1 MSLNSY
7 TVFDVETA
15 NRNRESICS
24 IGYIRVENGNIIESK
39 EILIN
44 PETDFDSFNIKVH
57 GITPQMVAFERTFPE
72 VWEEIKPYFSNT
84 VLVAHNAKSM
94 DLCALTRMLDR
105 YNLEIPQNDYIC
117 TLELAR
123 KIYSQEEVG
132 AYKLNVLC
140 HKFNVPL
147 EHHHN
152 ALDDAKACYGLL
164 KYFLS
169 VASDIIPTPYIPN
182 LRCDELSCSPRR
194 AFNYSEKTLAMQG
207 LQIIVTDII
216 SDSVITVEE
225 ANSLLGWMSSHSDLE
240 GFYPYDK
247 IFNLIDDIL
256 SDGIIEADEE
266 RELLGLLD
274 AYINPQ
280 TTKSKVNVNNKTICL
295 SGEFDYGS
303 KSEVEQ
309 FFISKGAKISK
320 SVTKKIDILVL
331 GEAGNVAWKYGNY
344 GTKYE
349 KAQQLNEKGAS
360 ILVYKENDIIGY
372 LGDKIDIDEQI
383 TSICNRLTEELELAP
398 NRIAF
403 NKSISKK
410 GDNAGN
416 VISLFVQIIEMEYP
430 DVNTVSSAN
439 SVLRIPADNVSE
451 INVSSRALHN
461 YLLEEGIEKYA
472 LAIAN
477 VKKSKE
483 FIGSRFLFSE
493 IDENYFDFIE
503 KAIIFAYKN
512 YSSSNSKFGCCSRF
526 KDCSNQGKCIHPNK
540 LYATVCEYKKH
551 LEAGNAFYKKQ

>member
-1 MSLNSY
+1 MSINSY

-15 NRNRESICS
+15 NRQRESICS
-24 IGYIRVENGNIIESK
+24 IGYIRVENNNIIESK

-44 PETDFDSFNIKVH
+44 PETDFDNFNIRVH

-94 DLCALTRMLDR
+94 DLCALTRMLER
-105 YNLEIPQNDYIC
+105 YNLEIPYNNYVC

-123 KIYSQEEVG
+123 KLYTKEDVG

-140 HKFNVPL
+140 HKFNIPL
-147 EHHHN
+147 EHHHK
-152 ALDDAKACYGLL
+152 ALDDARACYGLFNHFITVDANL
-164 KYFLS
+164 TPS
-169 VASDIIPTPYIPN
+169 PYIPN
-182 LRCDELSCSPRR
+182 LRCDESCDAPRR
-194 AFNYSEKTLAMQG
+194 LFNYSEKTLAMQE
-207 LQIIVTDII
+207 LQVIVTDII
-216 SDSVITVEE
+216 NDSSITVEE
-225 ANSLLGWMSSHSDLE
+225 ANSLLDWMNAHSELE

-256 SDGIIEADEE
+256 SDGVIEKDEE
-266 RELLGLLD
+266 QELLELLD

-280 TTKSKVNVNNKTICL
+280 TTKSKVNVNNKVVCL

-331 GEAGNVAWKYGNY
+331 GEAGNTAWKYGNY

-349 KAQQLNEKGAS
+349 KAQQYNEKGAN

-372 LGDKIDIDEQI
+372 LGDKVDIDEQI
-383 TSICNRLTEELELAP
+383 TALCDELTEEFELTP
-398 NRIAF
+398 NRVAYY
-403 NKSISKK
+403 KSISKK
-410 GDNAGN
+410 GENVGN
-416 VISLFVQIIEMEYP
+416 IVSLFVQIIEMEYP
-430 DVNTVSSAN
+430 DVKAISSTT

-451 INVSSRALHN
+451 INISSRALHDF
-461 YLLEEGIEKYA
+461 LLKEGIEKYA
-472 LAIAN
+472 TVIVN
-477 VKKSKE
+477 EGKNNE
-483 FIGSRFLFSE
+483 FISSRILFSE
-493 IDENYFDFIE
+493 INDFYFDFIK
-503 KAIIFAYKN
+503 KAVVFALKN
-512 YSSSNSKFGCCSRF
+512 YSSANSKFGCCSRF

-551 LEAGNAFYKKQ
+551 LENGNAFYKE